1 MNEIQKACESIERT
15 RRRQKVIIRWV
26 VVPFI
31 VIYVAANTYII
42 FCK

>member
-1 MNEIQKACESIERT
+1 MNEMQKACESIERT
-15 RRRQKVIIRWV
+15 RRRQQLIIRWV

-31 VIYVAANTYII
+31 VIYVAANAYII

>member
-15 RRRQKVIIRWV
+15 RRRQQFIIRWI
-26 VVPFI
+26 VVPFG
-31 VIYVAANTYII
+31 VSYLATNAYII

>member
-15 RRRQKVIIRWV
+15 RRRQRLILRLV
-26 VVPFI
+26 VLPFV
-31 VIYVAANTYII
+31 VIYLAANAYII